1 MKRSG
6 FIILSIA
13 FFISLVFH
21 FALIH
26 LVRYEK
32 KGEVRETQ
40 RYEVNLVYYE
50 KPAEEK
56 KETRLKRAAKKKK
69 QKEQEKEKAEPEQQP
84 AQKEADTPEQP
95 PVLVDADISEQPH
108 QKIQQEAPADRG
120 RSGAESKTQPLQE
133 SKSAE
138 RVSQEQPDYTRI
150 LSGLRDD
157 LLKRKVYPYAA
168 RKKGF
173 EGIVVVFV
181 RLDADGNPLDI
192 RLARSSGHRVLDNAA
207 VSLVKKVLP
216 YRHNTGNEISF
227 EIPIKY
233 SLVE

>member
-6 FIILSIA
+6 FIVLSIA

-21 FALIH
+21 FALIR

-32 KGEVRETQ
+32 KGEVRETK

-50 KPAEEK
+50 KPAEEI
-56 KETRLKRAAKKKK
+56 KETRLKRTAKKKK
-69 QKEQEKEKAEPEQQP
+69 HKEQEKEKAEPEQLP
-84 AQKEADTPEQP
+84 VQKEVTPEQP

-108 QKIQQEAPADRG
+108 EKIQHEEPADRESG
-120 RSGAESKTQPLQE
+120 GAESKNQPLQE
-133 SKSAE
+133 SKSDE
-138 RVSQEQPDYTRI
+138 RVSQEQPDYTLV